1 MKKII
6 FVLTLISMFSAN
18 ASELNPKLEEEI
30 CNITAKGLVGDVALF
45 LSQNP
50 PYIKAKNRQGADLMH
65 IAASTGNIKLTKFI
79 KDQGLSFKGIDA
91 IGNSILHY
99 ANTKTIKQCLTAKID
114 VNCTNFLGQTPLH
127 VVCTQENTERKT
139 VAYVA
144 EELIRRKANVDA
156 LDNKE
161 ETPLSLAI
169 QHNKPQIITLLLA
182 SNADPSLP
190 NSRGET
196 PIEFLRR
203 SPACESLEELFKSP
217 SADFKPWRQAKAEA
231 QKALA
236 EREAQEKDTMNAQV
250 DLMLKEMMQAEAKA
264 AKLANQRRHSI

>member
-1 MKKII
+1 MKKI
-6 FVLTLISMFSAN
+6 FLLLSLISMFSAN
-18 ASELNPKLEEEI
+18 AAELNPELQEKI
-30 CNITAKGLVGDVALF
+30 CNITAKGLVGDVAVF
-45 LSQNP
+45 LSENP
-50 PYIKAKNRQGADLMH
+50 LYIKAKNRQGADLMH

-79 KDQGLSFKGIDA
+79 KKQGLSFQGIDA
-91 IGNSILHY
+91 IGNTVLHY
-99 ANTKTIKQCLTAKID
+99 ANTNTIKPCLTAKID

-127 VVCTQENTERKT
+127 VVCTKENTERKT
-139 VAYVA
+139 ASHVA
-144 EELIRRKANVDA
+144 EELIRSKANIDA

-182 SNADPSLP
+182 SNADPNLP

-217 SADFKPWRQAKAEA
+217 SDHFKPWRQVKAD
-231 QKALA
+231 A
-236 EREAQEKDTMNAQV
+236 EKLEAQEKATMSAQV
-250 DLMLKEMMQAEAKA
+250 DLMLEEMRDAEAKA